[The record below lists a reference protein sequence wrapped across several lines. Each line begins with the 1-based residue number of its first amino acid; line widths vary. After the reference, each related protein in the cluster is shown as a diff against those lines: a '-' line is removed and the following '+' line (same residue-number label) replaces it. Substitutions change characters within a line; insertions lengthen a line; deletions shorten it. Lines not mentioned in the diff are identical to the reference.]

1 MYTIHVYNGKK
12 GLCMLW
18 AFFILF
24 GLSLDSAIAMLN
36 KGAQLTDLS
45 YKKTIGYALIYTLVS
60 FLIFSLVFGIA
71 KVVDPYA
78 FTVKMQSFIAVAAVL
93 CIGVFIITK
102 AFSRESVEEK
112 ADREFCVPTLMKM
125 TVMTNIDT
133 FVVGACIALYGL
145 PYLFSGANLAAA
157 SFFTVLVS
165 LRVGYSVGA
174 GHQRIIGMIGGIMII
189 IFALYLG
196 FLALALR

>member
-1 MYTIHVYNGKK
+1 
-12 GLCMLW
+12 MLW

-45 YKKTIGYALIYTLVS
+45 YKKTFWYSLIYTAVS
-60 FLIFSLVFGIA
+60 FLIFSLGFGIA

-78 FTVKMQSFIAVAAVL
+78 FTVKVQSFIAVAAVL
-93 CIGVFIITK
+93 CIGVLITTK
-102 AFSRESVEEK
+102 AFSREEVEEK
-112 ADREFCVPTLMKM
+112 ADREFCVHTLLKM
-125 TVMTNIDT
+125 TVLTNIDT

-145 PYLFSGANLAAA
+145 PYLFSGVNLATV
-157 SFFTVLVS
+157 SFFTVFVC
-165 LRVGYSVGA
+165 LRVGYSMGA
-174 GHQRIIGMIGGIMII
+174 GHQRVIGMIGGILII
-189 IFALYLG
+189 VFALYLG

>member
-1 MYTIHVYNGKK
+1 MKK
-12 GLCMLW
+12 
-18 AFFILF
+18 
-24 GLSLDSAIAMLN
+24 
-36 KGAQLTDLS
+36 
-45 YKKTIGYALIYTLVS
+45 
-60 FLIFSLVFGIA
+60 
-71 KVVDPYA
+71 
-78 FTVKMQSFIAVAAVL
+78 AV
-93 CIGVFIITK
+93 
-102 AFSRESVEEK
+102 SRESVEEK